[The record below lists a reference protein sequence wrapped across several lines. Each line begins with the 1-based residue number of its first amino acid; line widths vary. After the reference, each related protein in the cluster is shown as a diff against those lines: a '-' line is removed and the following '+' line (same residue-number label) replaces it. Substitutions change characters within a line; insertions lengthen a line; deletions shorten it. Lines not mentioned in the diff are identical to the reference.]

1 MELTRDVFNELLKR
15 VNLSKKEF
23 AELVGVQYSSVNNWG
38 SGKFGVPYWVKSWL
52 ENYIKSLDMDKIVE
66 VVKPYVDKDL

>member
-1 MELTRDVFNELLKR
+1 MELTRDGFNELLKR

>member
-1 MELTRDVFNELLKR
+1 MELTRDDFNELLKR

-38 SGKFGVPYWVKSWL
+38 SGKFGVPYWVKSWI
-52 ENYIKSLDMDKIVE
+52 ENYEKSTRYEKIKELT
-66 VVKPYVDKDL
+66 KDL